1 MTNTYNMIQKNEYMC
16 IHLTSVPSPLDLN
29 KDPRTF
35 PNDLTKLCLDKRVG
49 SFFIAH
55 TGWLG

>member
-1 MTNTYNMIQKNEYMC
+1 MTNIYNMIQKNEY
-16 IHLTSVPSPLDLN
+16 PSHFSPFSTWLKQ

-35 PNDLTKLCLDKRVG
+35 PNDLTKLCLDKRGVG